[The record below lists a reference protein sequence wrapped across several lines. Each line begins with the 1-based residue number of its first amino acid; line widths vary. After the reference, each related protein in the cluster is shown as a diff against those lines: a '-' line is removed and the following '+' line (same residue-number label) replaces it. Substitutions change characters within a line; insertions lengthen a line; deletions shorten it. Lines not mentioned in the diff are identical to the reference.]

1 MPLQL
6 DGPAGAAP
14 EKRGVTGWRSL
25 GRRVACLA
33 WMGSHGPQ
41 KAPGPLQGYIHPSPK
56 LDGGS
61 QELGRTGKRTGTPP
75 PLGYGGHHAPRR
87 TPARSPLWCPPR
99 RTPAGAFGDSRAR
112 QRVSRCLCCVTDEH
126 TQGPEA
132 TPAPQLSSA
141 QLRSADERSD
151 GSAQDPRGRSEVSA
165 GPAPAAGSGALLPA
179 RSAVTGPGPQSSL
192 AVGQGPLS
200 PLKGIHSPQRA
211 LQPRASH

>member
-1 MPLQL
+1 MVPRRPLVL
-6 DGPAGAAP
+6 S
-14 EKRGVTGWRSL
+14 RGTCR
-25 GRRVACLA
+25 
-33 WMGSHGPQ
+33 P
-41 KAPGPLQGYIHPSPK
+41 HPSPK

-61 QELGRTGKRTGTPP
+61 QELGCTGKRTGTPP

-87 TPARSPLWCPPR
+87 TPARSPLWCPLH
-99 RTPAGAFGDSRAR
+99 RTPVGAFGDSRAR

-126 TQGPEA
+126 TQWPEA

-141 QLRSADERSD
+141 PLRRRAVGRLRP
-151 GSAQDPRGRSEVSA
+151 GSTGQSEVSA
-165 GPAPAAGSGALLPA
+165 GPAPTAGSGALLPA